1 MKIPKEVMVA
11 GHPWHIEYK
20 WRLHDPKIGDCN
32 GLCDFKSKTILI
44 DRLLPKDDKWEVFL
58 HELTH
63 AILHE
68 AHLHEDGGV
77 DGFAEE
83 VICSSIANVFNQ
95 LFDFRWKK
103 GVKSE

>member
-1 MKIPKEVMVA
+1 MIK
-11 GHPWHIEYK
+11 GHLWKVEYK
-20 WRLHDPKIGDCN
+20 WRLHDPTIGACN
-32 GLCDFKSKTILI
+32 GLCDFPTKTILI
-44 DRLLPKDDKWEVFL
+44 DRLLAKEEKWQVFL

-83 VICSSIANVFNQ
+83 VICSSVADVFNQ
-95 LFDFRWKK
+95 LFLFRWRPKK
-103 GVKSE
+103 